1 MWWPVCS
8 LSAIT
13 LGHNYLNP
21 TTIITVIDILIIAK
35 TKATIATTNSTV
47 LVTIAIATTLK
58 LV

>member
-35 TKATIATTNSTV
+35 TKATIVTV
-47 LVTIAIATTLK
+47 LVIIAIATTLK